1 MAAAL
6 QGDGDMTFITDEER
20 RSLAQ
25 AIRQA
30 EEKTSGELVTV
41 LAAASDRYIF
51 VSLFWAASVAIAI
64 HGGLSLTSIAVDRF
78 IVEVAAFLVCA
89 LLFQWAPIR
98 FRLAPKRLK
107 HLRAHRVAREQ
118 FFEQGV
124 HLTDDHTGVL
134 LFVSVAEHYVELIAD
149 KGINDAVAEG
159 AWDEIV
165 SDFVG
170 SVRIG
175 RIAEGFDH
183 AIARIGALLKT
194 HAPAGDENRNELP
207 DHLIEI

>member
-1 MAAAL
+1 
-6 QGDGDMTFITDEER
+6 MTFITDEER

-25 AIRQA
+25 AIRRA

-41 LAAASDRYIF
+41 LAAASDRYMY
-51 VSLFWAASVAIAI
+51 VSLFWAASAAIAI
-64 HGGLSLTSIAVDRF
+64 HGGISLMAVAVDGF
-78 IVEVAAFLVCA
+78 IVEVAAFFLCA

-124 HLTDDHTGVL
+124 HLTDGHTGVL

-165 SDFVG
+165 ADLIG

-175 RIAEGFDH
+175 RIAEGFND
-183 AIARIGALLKT
+183 AIERIGALLET
-194 HAPAGDENRNELP
+194 YAPSGNENRNELP